1 MRTNSSTCE
10 LEGLC
15 SSDAEC
21 LSSLTIAAKTE
32 GSATTF
38 DSLSVTV

>member
-1 MRTNSSTCE
+1 MNNSAGE

-21 LSSLTIAAKTE
+21 LRSLTIAGKTAD
-32 GSATTF
+32 SATTF